1 MFRGRQVV
9 NLAAVAR
16 AAPAS
21 DPDDLSD
28 TVGRARALF
37 GPLRWD
43 DQPVSGRDFVLPIGT
58 VTLLLADVEGSTRA
72 WEDRPDEMTFAVRE
86 LDVVLGELVAAHDGV
101 RPIEQGEGDSFVIA
115 FARASSAVSCALA
128 LQERLHG
135 SPLRLRIG
143 VHTGEVQLRDE
154 GNYVGPAIN
163 RAGRLRDAAHGGQT
177 VCSQAT
183 YELVRDRLPEGSR
196 VVDLG
201 SHRLR
206 DLGRPEHVFQLVAPG
221 ATEHFPPLRTIDRAR
236 HNLPVQLSTFVG
248 REPELAVLAK
258 LGRETRMLT
267 LTGAGGCGKT
277 RLAIEY
283 AARRLDDATGGTWF
297 ADLSLVT
304 DPKAVTSAVANAL
317 GVRDQPGRRLV
328 DVVAEQL
335 DDGAALLVLDNCEH
349 VLAGAAD
356 LVEHLLGACASLHVL
371 ATSREPLGVPG
382 ETAWRVPSLSVPSKR
397 AVRVDALAQ
406 FEAVELFVDRARRA
420 RPNFQVTNETAP
432 AVAAICQRLD
442 GIPLAIELA
451 AARVRV
457 LTAQEILDGL
467 DDRFHLLTG
476 GARTVVAR
484 QQTLRASVD
493 WSFQLLRDEE
503 RIALARLAVCAGGF
517 TLDAAETV
525 AGAAP
530 LDRLGVLDLLQ
541 GLVDKSLLTV
551 DEVAGASRYRMLETI
566 RQYALEQLDASGEA
580 TDTRVRHAAFFVAL
594 AERAE
599 PHLEGADQEQ
609 WADTL
614 EREWRNVRAAFDS
627 AEAIG
632 DAATLLRLVG
642 ALFWFFV
649 IRGHLGDGWRV
660 CHRALQVREGADD
673 ALVARALV
681 AAGHIAFFRVDPT
694 GLELGDEAVAAAQR
708 AGDRRSEGRAR
719 YHTAW
724 WRHTTER
731 ERAMADIDDGIAA
744 ARETGDDWGLAMMFS
759 ELGTI
764 LVGEG
769 NPRGAI
775 EPLEAATAVCAR
787 LGEHYIVNTA
797 RYHLGRAQAF
807 LGRTREA
814 VEMLDAVIAHA
825 QTTGDTFSMT
835 MAQAD
840 LALVHS
846 LRGEHEDALRNA
858 LENLRRFENDRL
870 PWVSHAAQAHGT
882 TGSVHVYAGR
892 YADALPHLEAALRI
906 TRAVPTTHVYTAA
919 TLAEMATCHVASG
932 DPAAARVLLDEAV
945 ALLDGAP
952 SWATAMTAEALAQVA
967 YALGDTA
974 TAQRLAYDA
983 VAIASDLGNVSWLGG
998 LLRSLDVLVPTLE
1011 DAPLAARLVG
1021 ALDAGFA
1028 AAECAR
1034 PMFAAATHEA
1044 TVARLRAEVGDEYD
1058 ALFAEGRA
1066 MSIEDAA
1073 AYARR
1078 GRGPRRRPTT
1088 GWESLTPAERQVVE
1102 LVAQGLSNPQIGE
1115 RLFVSRKTVTTH
1127 LSHVFAKL
1135 GMTSRAELSAEA
1147 ARRGLGNGGAT

>member
-1 MFRGRQVV
+1 
-9 NLAAVAR
+9 
-16 AAPAS
+16 
-21 DPDDLSD
+21 
-28 TVGRARALF
+28 
-37 GPLRWD
+37 
-43 DQPVSGRDFVLPIGT
+43 
-58 VTLLLADVEGSTRA
+58 
-72 WEDRPDEMTFAVRE
+72 
-86 LDVVLGELVAAHDGV
+86 
-101 RPIEQGEGDSFVIA
+101 
-115 FARASSAVSCALA
+115 
-128 LQERLHG
+128 
-135 SPLRLRIG
+135 
-143 VHTGEVQLRDE
+143 
-154 GNYVGPAIN
+154 
-163 RAGRLRDAAHGGQT
+163 
-177 VCSQAT
+177 
-183 YELVRDRLPEGSR
+183 VRDRLPEGSS

-221 ATEHFPPLRTIDRAR
+221 ANEHLPPQRTIDRAR

-277 RLAIEY
+277 RLAIEH

-297 ADLSLVT
+297 VDLSLVV

-349 VLAGAAD
+349 VLSGAAD
-356 LVEHLLGACASLHVL
+356 LVEHLLGACEELHVL

-382 ETAWRVPSLSVPSKR
+382 ETAWRVPSLSVPSTR
-397 AVRVDALAQ
+397 SVRVDALAQ

-493 WSFQLLRDEE
+493 WSFQLLHDDE
-503 RIALARLAVCAGGF
+503 RTALARLAVCAGGF
-517 TLDAAETV
+517 TLDAAEAV

-530 LDRLGVLDLLQ
+530 IDRLGVLDVLQ

-551 DEVAGASRYRMLETI
+551 DDIGGGSRYRMLETI
-566 RQYALEQLDASGEA
+566 RQYALEQLDAGDDG
-580 TDTRVRHAAFFVAL
+580 TQTRARHAAFFVGF

-599 PHLEGADQEQ
+599 PHLEGADQEH
-609 WADTL
+609 WADAL
-614 EREWRNVRAAFDS
+614 EREWRNIRAAFDT
-627 AEAIG
+627 AEATG
-632 DAATLLRLVG
+632 DAETMLRFVG

-660 CHRALQVREGADD
+660 CHRALQVRTGAGD

-681 AAGHIAFFRVDPT
+681 GAAHIAFFRVDPT
-694 GLELGDEAVAAAQR
+694 GMELGDEAAAAAQR
-708 AGDRRSEGRAR
+708 AGDRRTEGRAR
-719 YHTAW
+719 YHTSW

-744 ARETGDDWGLAMMFS
+744 ARATDDDWGLAMMLS

-769 NPRGAI
+769 NPRAAI
-775 EPLEAATAVCAR
+775 EPLEAAIDVCAR
-787 LGEHYIVNTA
+787 MGERYIVNTS

-840 LALVHS
+840 LAVVHS
-846 LRGEHEDALRNA
+846 LRGEHDDAVRIA
-858 LENLRRFENDRL
+858 LENLARFENDRL
-870 PWVSHAAQAHGT
+870 PWISHAAQAHGT

-892 YADALPHLEAALRI
+892 YEEALPHLEAALRI
-906 TRAVPTTHVYTAA
+906 TRAVPTTHAYTASA
-919 TLAEMATCHVASG
+919 LAEIATCRHAL
-932 DPAAARVLLDEAV
+932 RERAV
-945 ALLDGAP
+945 AQTLFDESASLLDGTP
-952 SWATAMTAEALAQVA
+952 SWAAAMTQEALSRL
-967 YALGDTA
+967 ALAGGDVT
-974 TAQRLAYDA
+974 TAQQLAYDA
-983 VAIASDLGNVSWLGG
+983 VGIALELGNVSWIGG
-998 LLRSLDVLVPTLE
+998 LLRSLDALVPTLD
-1011 DAPLAARLVG
+1011 DAPTAARLVG
-1021 ALDAGFA
+1021 ALDAAFLA
-1028 AAECAR
+1028 AQCAR
-1034 PMFAAATHEA
+1034 PAFAMAAHEA
-1044 TVARLRAEVGDEYD
+1044 TVERLRTELGDEFD
-1058 ALFAEGRA
+1058 ALVVEGRA
-1066 MSIEDAA
+1066 MTIEDAA

-1078 GRGPRRRPTT
+1078 GRGPRRRPAT
-1088 GWESLTPAERQVVE
+1088 GWESLTPAELQVVE

-1115 RLFVSRKTVTTH
+1115 RLFVSRKTVTSH

-1135 GMTSRAELSAEA
+1135 AMTSRAELSAEA
-1147 ARRGLGNGGAT
+1147 ARRGLGTGGTT